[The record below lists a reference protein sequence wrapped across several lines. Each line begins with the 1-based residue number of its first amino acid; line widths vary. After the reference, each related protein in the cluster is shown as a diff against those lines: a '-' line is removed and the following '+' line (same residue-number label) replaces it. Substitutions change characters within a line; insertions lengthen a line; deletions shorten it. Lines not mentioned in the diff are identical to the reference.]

1 MSLISGLVRDP
12 SARLATELKLVAL
25 REKNRWRAQA
35 ATKIQKLARCRQA
48 RNRVETLRRERLV
61 ELVTLARRWVEF
73 WNEDSAKW
81 FYYNQEVRRKRV
93 GSHPLVLMTHVLCR
107 LARRCG
113 LPHPLGIPR

>member
-1 MSLISGLVRDP
+1 VHF

-48 RNRVETLRRERLV
+48 KKRVETLRRERLV
-61 ELVTLARRWVEF
+61 EFVTLARQWVEF

-81 FYYNQEVRRKRV
+81 FYYNQEVRFRHAS
-93 GSHPLVLMTHVLCR
+93 SHPLELMDRMLCR

-113 LPHPLGIPR
+113 LHQPLGIPR